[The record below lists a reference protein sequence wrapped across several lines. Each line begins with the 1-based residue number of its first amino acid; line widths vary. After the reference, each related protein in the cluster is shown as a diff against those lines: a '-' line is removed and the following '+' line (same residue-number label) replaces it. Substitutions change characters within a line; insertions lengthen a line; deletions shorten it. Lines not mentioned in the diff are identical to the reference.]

1 MEYYSMSNKNNISNF
16 HIRFKIVIFKIFVLE
31 KNHTWFLM
39 CGLINMFNR
48 KLWRNKNNVVCRCCF
63 FELRNSRSLVME
75 KMNSRSNN
83 WGIFMFCKTL
93 VWPLKLYN
101 AAYIFYS
108 TVLASTC
115 DQTGAN
121 ASSK

>member
-48 KLWRNKNNVVCRCCF
+48 KLWLNETK
-63 FELRNSRSLVME
+63 
-75 KMNSRSNN
+75 
-83 WGIFMFCKTL
+83 IT
-93 VWPLKLYN
+93 
-101 AAYIFYS
+101 
-108 TVLASTC
+108 
-115 DQTGAN
+115 
-121 ASSK
+121 